1 MRKTSELIRGSSTYR
16 MSTLQRYCICIIQFL
31 SSHATDPHRYFEQ
44 KLTGDVLGSES
55 PDELMALLEN
65 LILWVDSMN
74 IASNQITQLEG
85 MKKRQQNILQRHEA
99 SFERR
104 SIMNDG
110 CRYSRIGRHSAL
122 LAGDA

>member
-74 IASNQITQLEG
+74 IASNQITQLEAVLAAENLPSFSLL
-85 MKKRQQNILQRHEA
+85 RDADEEEA
-99 SFERR
+99 AKYFAKAR
-104 SIMNDG
+104 G
-110 CRYSRIGRHSAL
+110 
-122 LAGDA
+122 